1 MQSSL
6 IGKVEKAKLYARE
19 PERITFSDFSVT
31 IRGDNHDHITSYKNG
46 RWTCNCPFFE
56 SREWCS
62 HTMAMQKILGVML
75 PEDARNQEIEED

>member
-19 PERITFSDFSVT
+19 PERITFSDFTVT
-31 IRGDNHDHITSYKNG
+31 LHGDNHDHITSYRDG
-46 RWTCNCPFFE
+46 CWTCNCPFFE
-56 SREWCS
+56 SRDWCS

-75 PEDARNQEIEED
+75 PEEARSEEMEAD